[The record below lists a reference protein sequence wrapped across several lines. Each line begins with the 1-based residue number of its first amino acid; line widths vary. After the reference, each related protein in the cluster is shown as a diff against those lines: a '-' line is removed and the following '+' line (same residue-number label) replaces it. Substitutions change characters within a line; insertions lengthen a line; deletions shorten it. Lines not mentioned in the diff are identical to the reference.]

1 MPTLDQSSDASEV
14 RVELGPAQAANAA
27 DKSSSNDFLRFSK
40 RSSHFL
46 GGTICL
52 FLLGFISFPI
62 LARIFSV
69 EEYGLISLVS
79 NTIAVAVVFSKFGL
93 QASVQRFYKE
103 QAVHPEPG
111 ALRRYYSTVYLG
123 AAGNGFVVTLI
134 FLAAL
139 WLVPASLMGTR
150 VRIVFSIAA
159 GLILLRSISS
169 MITNLLQVE
178 GRTFAWNVLQI
189 ATKAATIAM
198 TLSLLLF
205 WNRTPSA
212 FFIGMVFVEATA
224 VLFVIPYL
232 RRRDMLSLSVF
243 NKQIFREI
251 MIYGLPMMAAE
262 IFYLILDTGDRFL
275 VEGFLGARPL
285 GLYAAAYNI
294 SGYVRDSLSSPLQ
307 LALFPI
313 VMEIWVL
320 KGSEKTREFLSRAM
334 NYFVLAGIAVV
345 ALASACSSDVIN
357 LIASPKFHEAHHLLP
372 YILIGMLANA
382 VAMFLKSG
390 LLIHKKTYLMMKV
403 IMASCIVNIL
413 MNVILLPRIG
423 LLGAA
428 IATLGSYVFST
439 SMFAWLSR
447 KYLPLQTN
455 WFAWLRYAAVGCFTW
470 YLSTRIEIHSL
481 LLSLVVRGTIC
492 LFIYAA
498 ILWLIDTDIR
508 TMTSEI
514 IGLVKD
520 WFQQKQLRRNAAV
533 V

>member
-1 MPTLDQSSDASEV
+1 MPTLDQSSESSEA
-14 RVELGPAQAANAA
+14 RVEISPAPAARVV
-27 DKSSSNDFLRFSK
+27 DKKPSDDFLKFSK
-40 RSSHFL
+40 ISSHFL

-111 ALRRYYSTVYLG
+111 ALRKYYSTVYLG
-123 AAGNGFVVTLI
+123 AAANGFVVSLL
-134 FLAAL
+134 FLAL
-139 WLVPASLMGTR
+139 VWLVPASYMGVR
-150 VRIVFSIAA
+150 VRIIFSVAA

-178 GRTFAWNVLQI
+178 GRTYAWNVLQI

-198 TLSLLLF
+198 TLSLLFL
-205 WNRTPSA
+205 WNRTPA
-212 FFIGMVFVEATA
+212 VFFIGMVFVEAAA

-232 RRRDMLSLSVF
+232 RRREMLSLSVF
-243 NKQIFREI
+243 NKKIFREI

-262 IFYLILDTGDRFL
+262 IFYIILDTGDRFL
-275 VEGFLGARPL
+275 VEAYLGGRPL

-307 LALFPI
+307 LALFPM

-320 KGSEKTREFLSRAM
+320 KGSEKTKEFLSRTM

-357 LIASPKFHEAHHLLP
+357 LIASPKFNEAHHLLP

-403 IMASCIVNIL
+403 IMASCVVNIV

-439 SMFAWLSR
+439 SVFAWHSR

-455 WFAWLRYAAVGCFTW
+455 WFAWFRYAVVGCFTW
-470 YLSTRIEIHSL
+470 YLSSHLEIHSL
-481 LLSLVVRGTIC
+481 LLSLAVRATIC
-492 LFIYAA
+492 LFVYAA

-514 IGLVKD
+514 IGLVKG
-520 WFQQKQLRRNAAV
+520 WLQQRQLRRNAAV